1 MGLVCRVRTTTPPPE
16 PTGDQPR
23 SSLPL
28 GIDPSE
34 LRRDL
39 LVGRSGDLRR
49 RRFII
54 GLSALGAAVL
64 TLGTLRQTGLLRHL
78 PDLPCDAFGANQVTT
93 SDEAYAMGAPDA
105 PVAATSYLA
114 NAVLASFGT
123 EERAERL
130 PWVPLL
136 ATAKAAVDVA
146 GAAVYLRYMIVKE
159 KVWCVY
165 CLTAGATSLGV
176 LVSTLPESRRAL
188 RTLARGRRRY

>member
-1 MGLVCRVRTTTPPPE
+1 VALVCRAKGTTPPP
-16 PTGDQPR
+16 PATDRAKGAI
-23 SSLPL
+23 PL
-28 GIDPSE
+28 GIDASE

-39 LVGRSGDLRR
+39 LVGQTGDLRR
-49 RRFII
+49 RRLIV
-54 GLSALGAAVL
+54 GLSVFGAAVL
-64 TLGTLRQTGLLRHL
+64 SLGTLRQTGLLRRL
-78 PDLPCDAFGANQVTT
+78 PDLPCEGFGANQVTT

-114 NAVLASFGT
+114 NAALASFGT

-136 ATAKAAVDVA
+136 ATAKSAVDVV

-165 CLTAGATSLGV
+165 CLTAGAVSLGV
-176 LVSTLPESRRAL
+176 LVSTLPESRRAVRAL
-188 RTLARGRRRY
+188 TRGRRPR

>member
-1 MGLVCRVRTTTPPPE
+1 MGLVCRVKRTTPPPS
-16 PTGDQPR
+16 PTADQAKGG
-23 SSLPL
+23 LPL
-28 GIDPSE
+28 GIDVAE

-39 LVGRSGDLRR
+39 LAGQSDDLRR

-64 TLGTLRQTGLLRHL
+64 TLGTLRQTGLLKRL
-78 PDLPCDAFGANQVTT
+78 PDLPCDGFGANQVTT

-114 NAVLASFGT
+114 NAALASLGT

-136 ATAKAAVDVA
+136 ATAKATVDVV
-146 GAAVYLRYMIVKE
+146 AAAIYLRYMIVKE

-176 LVSTLPESRRAL
+176 FISTLPESRRAVRAL
-188 RTLARGRRRY
+188 IRGRRPH